1 LSSLAPSFRL
11 GLIGAGRMG
20 RTHLRALSAS
30 STVRIVAIAE
40 PSGAARSSLHNV
52 ALYPDVSDMLDA
64 GGLDGVLVA
73 APSPL
78 HLALVTEIAQ
88 ANLPILCEKP
98 CGITADQAREA
109 ASIAEAHNTKL
120 QIAYWRRFVPT
131 LQHLRQRIAD
141 GAFGDLYC
149 INCYQW
155 DGEPPSAQ
163 FQASSGGIFID
174 MGVHEFDQIRW
185 LSGQDILHLSA
196 TIGTGEESAQAL
208 ATLSEGS
215 SALISLGRRYPLGD
229 ICRVEVYGSRDAD
242 DCRFLWPPDGD
253 AIFLDALRRQAEAFA
268 LWVRGGASTGA
279 TPQDAIAAL
288 AAAEQVA

>member
-1 LSSLAPSFRL
+1 
-11 GLIGAGRMG
+11 MG
-20 RTHLRALSAS
+20 RTHCRALSVS
-30 STVRIVAIAE
+30 DTVRIVAVSE
-40 PSGAARSSLHNV
+40 PSPTARASL
-52 ALYPDVSDMLDA
+52 PDVAIYQDAAEMLDA
-64 GGLDGVLVA
+64 GGLDGVLIA
-73 APSPL
+73 APSTL
-78 HLALVTEIAQ
+78 HLALVNQCAQ

-98 CGITADQAREA
+98 CGITAGQAREA
-109 ASIAEAHNTKL
+109 AAIAATHNVKL
-120 QIAYWRRFVPT
+120 QVAYWRRFVPS

-149 INCYQW
+149 VNCYQW

-185 LSGQDILHLSA
+185 LTNQEIVQLHASVSA
-196 TIGTGEESAQAL
+196 GEESAQAL

-229 ICRVEVYGSRDAD
+229 ICRVEVFGVRDAK

-253 AIFLDALRRQAEAFA
+253 AVFLDALRRQAEAFA
-268 LWVRGGASTGA
+268 SWARGAPPTGA
-279 TPQDAIAAL
+279 TAADAVAAL
-288 AAAEQVA
+288 VAAEQVS